1 MSTDGGPLQL
11 DLEAILHARIGR
23 KMRYIPPIL
32 VKALERVICQDR
44 LNTLLRNGYP
54 KRGSAFCRSVLSD
67 LDITLDVRGME
78 NIPAEGR
85 FIFASNHPLGGLD
98 GISLIAVL
106 GEKYGDDHIKFL
118 VNDMLM
124 NVEPLAGVFLPINK
138 YGSQG
143 RRAAAEI
150 SAAYD
155 GSGQMV
161 IFPAGLVS
169 RLQDDGSVRDLKW
182 HKAFVAKAIDSGR
195 DIIPVRFEGLNRR
208 RFYRLARWRK
218 KLGIKINI
226 EQATLPSEVVA
237 AEGKQFRIIFG
248 TPVSVDV
255 LRRSGKTPAVLADEI
270 KQRVYSL

>member
-1 MSTDGGPLQL
+1 MQL
-11 DLEAILHARIGR
+11 DLEAILRARLGR
-23 KMRYIPPIL
+23 KMRYVPRIL

-54 KRGSAFCRSVLSD
+54 KRGSAFCRSVLAD
-67 LDITLDVRGME
+67 LGITLDVRGME
-78 NIPAEGR
+78 NIPPDGR

-106 GEKYGDDHIKFL
+106 GEKYGDENIKFL

-124 NVEPLAGVFLPINK
+124 NVEPLADVFLPINK

-150 SAAYD
+150 SAAYA
-155 GSGQMV
+155 GQGQMV

-169 RLQDDGSVRDLKW
+169 RLHDDGSIRDLKW
-182 HKAFVAKAIDSGR
+182 HKAFVAKALESGR

-218 KLGIKINI
+218 KLGVKVNI

-237 AEGKQFRIIFG
+237 ADGKQFTIIFG
-248 TPVSVDV
+248 SPISVDE
-255 LRRSGKTPAVLADEI
+255 LRRSGKSPAVLADEI